1 MTVNIY
7 EAKTRLS
14 FLLSKLNQYEES
26 EIIIAKNG
34 TPVAKLVPYIEPDR
48 PWGLLKGNEY
58 PTMTQEEFDS
68 SNDEIA
74 DVFGVR

>member
-14 FLLSKLNQYEES
+14 FLLNKLNQNEES
-26 EIIIAKNG
+26 EIVIAKNG

-48 PWGLLKGNEY
+48 PWGLLKEKDF
-58 PTMTQEEFDS
+58 PAMSQEEFDS
-68 SNDEIA
+68 LNDDIA
-74 DVFGVR
+74 DMFGV